1 MKGGKQLRAERG
13 CQLLGVMNW
22 MDLLGVFLL
31 GLTGTGHCLG
41 MCGAFALAVSA
52 GSGRPAV
59 VVARHTAYQL
69 GKATS
74 YAFIGV
80 VLLLASRWVTA
91 QDSLAHFQNVLGWL
105 VGLAMISMGVAYAFE
120 LRLPA
125 KALTWLNGNKVCGAL
140 GGLWANPSL
149 AKSVLIGWVNGLL
162 PCGLS
167 MMALLALVNTGS
179 TLGVVTGAYV
189 FGLATL
195 PGLLALGLL
204 GQQISVAQRRWLVR
218 VGGVALILFGV
229 LTLVRGVPAVH
240 AWMHQH
246 LMLGGG
252 ESSTECCH

>member
-1 MKGGKQLRAERG
+1 MTLA
-13 CQLLGVMNW
+13 
-22 MDLLGVFLL
+22 DLIGIFFL

-41 MCGAFALAVSA
+41 MCGAFALAVST

-59 VVARHTAYQL
+59 VVGRHVAYQL

-80 VLLLASRWVTA
+80 VLLLASRWIAA
-91 QDSLAHFQNVLGWL
+91 QSSLVYFQNALGWL
-105 VGLAMISMGVAYAFE
+105 VGLAMIAMGAAYAFE

-125 KALTWLNGNKVCGAL
+125 KTLTWLHGSKVCGAL

-204 GQQISVAQRRWLVR
+204 GQQIGVTRRRWLVR

-229 LTLVRGVPAVH
+229 LTLVRGVPTVH

-246 LMLGGG
+246 LIFGGG
-252 ESSTECCH
+252 ETSAKYCH

>member
-1 MKGGKQLRAERG
+1 MT
-13 CQLLGVMNW
+13 W
-22 MDLLGVFLL
+22 TDLIGVFLL

-59 VVARHTAYQL
+59 VVGRHVAYQL

-80 VLLLASRWVTA
+80 VLLVASRWVAA
-91 QDSLAHFQNVLGWL
+91 QVSLASFQNVLGWL
-105 VGLAMISMGVAYAFE
+105 VGAAMIAMGVAYVCE

-125 KALTWLNGNKVCGAL
+125 KALTWWQGSKVCGAL
-140 GGLWANPSL
+140 GGLWGNPSL

-179 TLGVVTGAYV
+179 TLGVVAGAYV

-204 GQQISVAQRRWLVR
+204 GQQIGVAHRRWLVR

-240 AWMHQH
+240 GWMHQH
-246 LMLGGG
+246 LMFGGVETVG
-252 ESSTECCH
+252 AECCH